1 MGRSS
6 WERKMNTFVTPPP
19 RGRRKVSTDQRLRA
33 FDFVLDGTSV
43 AEAARSVGIAPVGS
57 TPGVDTL
64 RGWRLQSAVSGPSES
79 GGGSWLS

>member
-43 AEAARSVGIAPVGS
+43 AEAARSVGIAPGSVQLPGWTRSEVGDYNRLYRDRVNL
-57 TPGVDTL
+57 GVDH
-64 RGWRLQSAVSGPSES
+64 G
-79 GGGSWLS
+79 